1 MGHGVQ
7 VVPACAWTW
16 GGGIGQSGEKGRKA
30 ASTSTPS
37 KRERERE
44 TRQETGTDR
53 RNWCDI
59 RLRCS
64 RAHWWES
71 ESSMLEARCGSGMDG
86 SRLGQSAALGVSTRA
101 WRAVMERRRSGR
113 RADEMDADGMEQK
126 PNTRNAGRDGWV
138 GGGRTRRR
146 RRERRDTA
154 VCSGK
159 RVLVLRVGGAWDELV
174 GEWRPQGGTRWNAE
188 GPSGGKRR
196 IGKLRCSSR
205 RAGRGREWE
214 REGDEKCSRAVP
226 TLLPAR
232 RPGWVKRVPW
242 GKAGPRRRSWASL
255 SLIGDGLNP
264 LNCSAEKAQCAAAP
278 QHPRGPLRP
287 VQSSLTRRRMA
298 HSTTG
303 GAATGRE

>member
-1 MGHGVQ
+1 MGERD
-7 VVPACAWTW
+7 WS
-16 GGGIGQSGEKGRKA
+16 IGREGEE
-30 ASTSTPS
+30 SSIDIDTIQ
-37 KRERERE
+37 ERERE

-71 ESSMLEARCGSGMDG
+71 ESSMPEARCGSRMDG

-113 RADEMDADGMEQK
+113 RADEMDGDGMEQK

-159 RVLVLRVGGAWDELV
+159 RVLVLRVGGAWNELV
-174 GEWRPQGGTRWNAE
+174 GEWRPQGGDE
-188 GPSGGKRR
+188 VECGGTVRR
-196 IGKLRCSSR
+196 KEED
-205 RAGRGREWE
+205 RETE
-214 REGDEKCSRAVP
+214 VFVEESRAWAGVG
-226 TLLPAR
+226 AR
-232 RPGWVKRVPW
+232 G
-242 GKAGPRRRSWASL
+242 
-255 SLIGDGLNP
+255 
-264 LNCSAEKAQCAAAP
+264 
-278 QHPRGPLRP
+278 
-287 VQSSLTRRRMA
+287 
-298 HSTTG
+298 
-303 GAATGRE
+303 